1 MAERVQTLSF
11 RRGRLPHWL
20 VADHSYF
27 VTLCRKGCLPA
38 KVVAA
43 LRAERAQLAEVG
55 PSGTSGPTADAT
67 DEGGGGR
74 ASTGATAVARDVPD
88 RVALQPPETPVRAA
102 HPPQGASAAAR
113 RCLDAWRERFLRID
127 ATLDA
132 AARSDRDLCAAD
144 VSTVILGS
152 LEWLR
157 GRGWRIWAA
166 TLMPSHMHLVVRNTE
181 GRNDTLRGDLSRF
194 MVFTAREANAV
205 RGESGPFW
213 QSEPFDHWCRD
224 SDAWMRSVAY
234 TLHNP
239 VKAGF
244 CAGWRDWPYTVA
256 DPEAEV
262 LVT

>member
-38 KVVAA
+38 KVVAE
-43 LRAERAQLAEVG
+43 LMAERAQLAEVG
-55 PSGTSGPTADAT
+55 PSETSGPTAGAT
-67 DEGGGGR
+67 DGGCSKR
-74 ASTGATAVARDVPD
+74 ASTDAAAVARDVPD
-88 RVALQPPETPVRAA
+88 RVVLRPPETPVRAA
-102 HPPQGASAAAR
+102 HPPQGASDVAKR
-113 RCLDAWRERFLRID
+113 RLDAWRERFIRIE

-132 AARSDRDLCAAD
+132 AERSERDLCAAD
-144 VSTVILGS
+144 VSAVILGS

-181 GRNDTLRGDLSRF
+181 GRNDALRGDLSRF
-194 MVFTAREANAV
+194 MGFTAREANAV
-205 RGESGPFW
+205 RGGCGALW

-224 SDAWMRSVAY
+224 SDAWQRSVAY

-239 VKAGF
+239 VKAGL
-244 CAGWRDWPYTVA
+244 CAVWRDWPYTVV
-256 DPEAEV
+256 DPEAEA